1 MKLFNEKTKP
11 LSEYEKDAMWMSYK
25 YVIGR
30 HTITFVEHVGNMD
43 KKMLRYEKNWYLW
56 WKF

>member
-1 MKLFNEKTKP
+1 
-11 LSEYEKDAMWMSYK
+11 MWMSYR
-25 YVIGR
+25 YAIGR
-30 HTITFVEHVGNMD
+30 HTITFVEHAGNMD